1 MATPEGIW
9 QQPNLDC
16 MAVVAA
22 ERPATTTAGFEM
34 YRDGN
39 R

>member
-22 ERPATTTAGFEM
+22 ERSATTAAGFGM
-34 YRDGN
+34 YRDIN